1 MEKTFLLFIAIFTLV
16 FVNGQSIVVGDTT
29 TPGFYNASYVPEYRI
44 EDTIYDFSY
53 NSVYHE
59 VPFDIDGD
67 NLNDLSIYSTY
78 YYNYAGGPGPG
89 FSYPVWSS
97 GIILDTFTDAVIINS
112 SNTLDTLSYGDT
124 INRNSNWINGSGG
137 VSFGFSINNYTVND
151 TWKNKNNFYVGLR
164 IRKTSDT
171 LYGWL
176 KVRVQDYHT
185 IFVEKFSFQSLNPR
199 DTIIS
204 ELTSNI
210 EVISQANGN
219 LKIFPN
225 PFHDL
230 TTLKNTI
237 PLNNATLTLYN
248 TFGQPV
254 KQINNISGQTFTLSC
269 DNMPIGLYFLRLTEN
284 NKTLMTEKIVITN
297 L

>member
-1 MEKTFLLFIAIFTLV
+1 MKKTFLLYIAIFTLV
-16 FVNGQSIVVGDTT
+16 FVNGQSIIVGDTT
-29 TPGFYNASYVPEYRI
+29 TPGFYNACYVPEYRI
-44 EDTIYDFSY
+44 EDTTYD
-53 NSVYHE
+53 NAVNHK

-67 NLNDLSIYSTY
+67 NLNDLSIYSSFY
-78 YYNYAGGPGPG
+78 YSNAGGPGPD

-97 GIILDTFTDAVIINS
+97 GIILDTFTDAIIINS
-112 SNTLDTLSYGDT
+112 SYYLDTLSYGDT
-124 INRNSNWINGSGG
+124 INRNSNWINGSAG
-137 VSFGFSINNYTVND
+137 FGFSINNYTVND

-204 ELTSNI
+204 DLSSNI
-210 EVISQANGN
+210 KVISQVKSN

-225 PFHDL
+225 PFHDV
-230 TTLKNTI
+230 TTIKTTI

-248 TFGQPV
+248 TFGQLV
-254 KQINNISGQTFTLSC
+254 KQINNISGQTYSLLR

-284 NKTLMTEKIVITN
+284 NKTLMNEKIVITD